1 MKKKIL
7 TVLLFLGVVFSSSS
21 QKERTIYKLI
31 EDLSYSNV
39 YQGGKDDYMEDRCK
53 LDIYYPVNQ
62 KDFAT
67 VVWFHGGGLTGG
79 EKSIP
84 NNLKNKGNAVVAVN
98 YRLHPQVECPVYIED
113 AAASVA
119 WVFRNI
125 EKYGGDTS
133 KIFVAGHSA
142 GGYLASIILQKHIK
156 TFLKSKQD

>member
-133 KIFVAGHSA
+133 KIFVAGIRPGA
-142 GGYLASIILQKHIK
+142 IWPVLFCKNILKR
-156 TFLKSKQD
+156 F